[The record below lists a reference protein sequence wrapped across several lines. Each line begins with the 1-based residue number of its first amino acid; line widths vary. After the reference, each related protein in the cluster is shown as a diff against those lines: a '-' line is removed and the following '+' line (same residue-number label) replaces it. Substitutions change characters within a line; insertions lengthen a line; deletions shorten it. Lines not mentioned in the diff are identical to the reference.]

1 MGQNRGIALALP
13 RKLGSPSRSCPRA
26 VLHLLMEQT
35 QFNVGQVGRDER
47 TEEYAPAG

>member
-13 RKLGSPSRSCPRA
+13 RKLGSPSRSRPCA

-35 QFNVGQVGRDER
+35 QFNVSQVGRDER
-47 TEEYAPAG
+47 TEQFASSG